1 MPRRPRPTTRRPPQ
15 HGEHTEKAK
24 PAASSSRA
32 KTVSTKGKGRIQSH
46 QDHSES
52 DSSSSGS
59 GVEGFSEDEDGSDGA
74 LSNSGEDEDEL
85 RADAEPDAARVA
97 QWVDEE
103 ELENISEE
111 EEESTDGG
119 ENADS
124 TRLVRSLALLAF
136 PGK

>member
-1 MPRRPRPTTRRPPQ
+1 M
-15 HGEHTEKAK
+15 
-24 PAASSSRA
+24 
-32 KTVSTKGKGRIQSH
+32 STKGEARIQSH
-46 QDHSES
+46 KDHSDS
-52 DSSSSGS
+52 DSSSSGF
-59 GVEGFSEDEDGSDGA
+59 GDENLSEDEDGSDGA
-74 LSNSGEDEDEL
+74 VSDLGEDEDEL

-124 TRLVRSLALLAF
+124 SRLVRSLALLAF